1 MRYRDIDGGKN
12 ERERERER
20 MKERGRERERMKE
33 TEWMSEREAFVVQ
46 RPAAREQ
53 FLQIFYNPALF
64 RQSWVN
70 QRMELKLQL
79 KPGFSSDIKFQF
91 PLSDRILP
99 RKTSFVKI
107 WRENYFWVNKT
118 RTSSIKCGPDLK
130 IKTSFRLLSHCKTLW
145 RQNEIAHNDSDI
157 LKCLKE

>member
-12 ERERERER
+12 ERE
-20 MKERGRERERMKE
+20 RERERMKE

-46 RPAAREQ
+46 RPAAAREQ

-118 RTSSIKCGPDLK
+118 RTSSIKYGPDLK